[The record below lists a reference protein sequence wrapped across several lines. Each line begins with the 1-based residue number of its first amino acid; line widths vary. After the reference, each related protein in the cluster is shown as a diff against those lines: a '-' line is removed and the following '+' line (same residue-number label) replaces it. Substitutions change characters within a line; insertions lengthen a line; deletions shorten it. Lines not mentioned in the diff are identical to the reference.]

1 MSDQNLDWLVRY
13 AEALRSDGRNQDA
26 QAVEEYVDKID
37 HILNFMAVDPAPI
50 GGLFERIALA
60 MLIAGMLTVE

>member
-1 MSDQNLDWLVRY
+1 V
-13 AEALRSDGRNQDA
+13 ALRSDGRNQDA